1 MLISMKSFASQH
13 QHLSVD
19 PAKVRVTQ
27 GRAGQS
33 KSLVIVIMKRTRQK
47 TTPRINNKK
56 DNKILDSTFVFK
68 QQQKKRQKNCT
79 SSINKKCGK

>member
-1 MLISMKSFASQH
+1 MMLISMKSFASQH

-33 KSLVIVIMKRTRQK
+33 KSLVIVIMKRTSQK
-47 TTPRINNKK
+47 NNTK
-56 DNKILDSTFVFK
+56 DK
-68 QQQKKRQKNCT
+68 QQKRQQNP
-79 SSINKKCGK
+79 